1 MNCKQIKEEM
11 VFLFAD
17 NEMGQELLV
26 AFRRHVSDCPHCARE
41 ARYARYFLTV
51 LRERTVRRTAP
62 RGLRSKILASFPHRR
77 DFI

>member
-17 NEMGQELLV
+17 NEMGQELLI
-26 AFRRHVSDCPHCARE
+26 AFRRHVTDCPHCARE
-41 ARYARYFLTV
+41 AQYARQLLAL
-51 LRERTVRRTAP
+51 LRERAIRRAAP
-62 RGLRSKILASFPHRR
+62 SGLRTKILASFAHRR